1 MIYLAIQLT
10 LGELPSQYGKMDM
23 GEKLMSQENLI
34 IIILVSI
41 IIVILF
47 IMFYIIS
54 RMEKNLEIRFEQEN
68 AELRQ
73 HLLSTTM
80 ESLKNMSDVLSNSQ
94 LQFAQSQH
102 LQMQAMDNSI
112 EQKMDAMLR
121 ENSAK
126 LADMRQLVEEKL
138 QKTLDDSVQQSYSIV
153 AAQLEQVHRG
163 LGEMQSLANGV
174 GDLRRVLT
182 NVKTRG
188 ILGEVQLKMILQDFL
203 NNDMYEENVETVA
216 GSGNR
221 VEFAIRLPSEDDS
234 FIWLPVDSKF
244 PADSYNNL
252 QSAYDGGN
260 KALIENYQ
268 KVFIATIKKEAKD
281 IHDKYVYPPQTTD
294 FGIMFVPTEGIYQEI
309 LALSLAETL
318 QKEYRVTVAGPTTM
332 AGLLNALQMGF
343 RTLAVQKRSQEV
355 WNLLG
360 EVRSEF
366 DRFAEVLS
374 STQQKLEQTSGEL
387 DKLVG
392 VRTRQMRKK
401 LSAIDDNPLFID
413 NREKE

>member
-1 MIYLAIQLT
+1 
-10 LGELPSQYGKMDM
+10 
-23 GEKLMSQENLI
+23 MSQENLI

-41 IIVILF
+41 IIIILF

-54 RMEKNLEIRFEQEN
+54 RMEKNLEIRFRQEN
-68 AELRQ
+68 SELRQ
-73 HLLSTTM
+73 QILSTTM
-80 ESLKNMSDVLSNSQ
+80 DSLKNMSDVLSNSQ
-94 LQFAQSQH
+94 SQFAQSQH
-102 LQMQAMDNSI
+102 LQMQTLDASI
-112 EQKMDAMLR
+112 EQKMDAMSR
-121 ENSAK
+121 DNSAR
-126 LADMRQLVEEKL
+126 LSEMRQLVEEKL

-153 AAQLEQVHRG
+153 AAQLEQVHKG

-174 GDLRRVLT
+174 GDLKRVLT

-203 NNDMYEENVETVA
+203 SDDLYEENVETVA

-221 VEFAIRLPSEDDS
+221 VEFAIRMPSDDNS
-234 FIWLPVDSKF
+234 FIWLPIDSKF
-244 PADSYNNL
+244 PADSYNSL

-260 KALIENYQ
+260 RALIENSR
-268 KVFIATIKKEAKD
+268 KLFVATIKKEAKD
-281 IHDKYVYPPQTTD
+281 IHDKYVLPPQTTD
-294 FGIMFVPTEGIYQEI
+294 FGIMFVPSEAIYQEI
-309 LALSLAETL
+309 LALSLADDL
-318 QKEYRVTVAGPTTM
+318 QKEFRVTVAGPTTM

-366 DRFAEVLS
+366 DRFSDVLQ

-401 LSAIDDNPLFID
+401 LSAIDDNPLFI
-413 NREKE
+413 EKKGD

>member
-1 MIYLAIQLT
+1 MN
-10 LGELPSQYGKMDM
+10 
-23 GEKLMSQENLI
+23 QENLI
-34 IIILVSI
+34 IIILASI
-41 IIVILF
+41 IIIILF

-54 RMEKNLEIRFEQEN
+54 RMEKNLEIRFRQEN
-68 AELRQ
+68 SELRQ
-73 HLLSTTM
+73 QILSTTM
-80 ESLKNMSDVLSNSQ
+80 DSLKNMSDVLSNSQ
-94 LQFAQSQH
+94 SQFAQSQH
-102 LQMQAMDNSI
+102 LQMQTLDASI
-112 EQKMDAMLR
+112 EQKMDAMSR
-121 ENSAK
+121 DNSAR
-126 LADMRQLVEEKL
+126 LSEMRQLVEEKL

-153 AAQLEQVHRG
+153 AAQLEQVHKG

-174 GDLRRVLT
+174 GDLKRVLT

-203 NNDMYEENVETVA
+203 SDDLYEENVETVS

-221 VEFAIRLPSEDDS
+221 VEFAIRMPSDDNS
-234 FIWLPVDSKF
+234 FIWLPIDSKF
-244 PADSYNNL
+244 PADSYNSL

-260 KALIENYQ
+260 KALIENSRRL
-268 KVFIATIKKEAKD
+268 FITTIKKEAKD
-281 IHDKYVYPPQTTD
+281 IHDKYVFPPQTTD
-294 FGIMFVPTEGIYQEI
+294 FGIMFVPSEAIYQEI
-309 LALSLAETL
+309 LALSLADDL
-318 QKEYRVTVAGPTTM
+318 QKEFRVTVAGPTTM

-366 DRFAEVLS
+366 DRFADVLQ

-401 LSAIDDNPLFID
+401 LSAIDDNPLFI
-413 NREKE
+413 EKKGD

>member
-1 MIYLAIQLT
+1 
-10 LGELPSQYGKMDM
+10 
-23 GEKLMSQENLI
+23 MSQENLI